1 MQVLKILNYWCPD
14 NRLVIFHKN
23 FQMIRNICFGE
34 PEKHPT
40 QVLFL
45 ESRLSDGDG
54 LFELS
59 SRYLK

>member
-1 MQVLKILNYWCPD
+1 MSYIG
-14 NRLVIFHKN
+14 
-23 FQMIRNICFGE
+23 NICFEE

-54 LFELS
+54 PFELS